1 MLPVRSSTCDRH
13 MPKAIDDGQ
22 RYPGTAHV
30 DPCQSHRA
38 DPDVPVQE
46 TFGAVRK
53 SSGRP

>member
-1 MLPVRSSTCDRH
+1 